1 MKTWKAVISIIVI
14 FLLGGISGAVVMHSL
29 DSKKIE
35 SIIKGE
41 PVTTTEFIVARLNRQ
56 LNLDDTQLEQARVI
70 VQGTHAEI
78 RNVRDTYRP
87 QIQEIIK
94 RSQDKVRT
102 ILRPDQL
109 ETFNKMIAEH
119 KRRRES

>member
-1 MKTWKAVISIIVI
+1 MKTWKAVISIIII